1 MMISMCLCVYEQF
14 ATQAKRITN
23 KPVVNVTNANIAD
36 PAVSD
41 IQKQMA
47 ELNIRLQNL
56 QV

>member
-1 MMISMCLCVYEQF
+1 MISMCLCVYEQF